1 MTSLSRWYRPLFS
14 PRVTLLSRVTPPLE
28 VTESVTPE
36 LGVTRVTL
44 LVMLKV
50 PKPWLTVAG
59 LPRLPED
66 PTNAPL
72 GPKRN
77 RGAEGST
84 ERTGVADFEAF
95 MEGMD
100 DEFDMVSAFACVLA
114 SACVYGGVMTGA
126 RRRDSG
132 GSAAVE
138 VEGAEVRGGEVSCRW
153 PGNPP
158 HISPICF
165 GPHPLVR
172 FGFGAVLGAFLGIAP
187 PRAQF
192 SLTGPG
198 YLHLRCT
205 ACQSGLGSTAICHI
219 SPSLLHA
226 APIGGARTT
235 MRTATPA
242 VLRECAVSEPPP
254 TPADS

>member
-1 MTSLSRWYRPLFS
+1 MTTLSRWYRPLFS
-14 PRVTLLSRVTPPLE
+14 PRVTLLSRVTPPLKVTESVTPELGVTRVTLLSRVTPPLE

-59 LPRLPED
+59 LPRLLED

-114 SACVYGGVMTGA
+114 SACAYGGVMTGA

-138 VEGAEVRGGEVSCRW
+138 AEREEVRGGEVSYRW

-158 HISPICF
+158 LYMSDFLALTRWF
-165 GPHPLVR
+165 GL
-172 FGFGAVLGAFLGIAP
+172 VLGPCWAP
-187 PRAQF
+187 FWA
-192 SLTGPG
+192 
-198 YLHLRCT
+198 LR
-205 ACQSGLGSTAICHI
+205 H
-219 SPSLLHA
+219 P
-226 APIGGARTT
+226 ARNS
-235 MRTATPA
+235 A
-242 VLRECAVSEPPP
+242 
-254 TPADS
+254 